1 MLAVF
6 ALILFACASE
16 DVTQGT
22 SVHSTVP
29 PTARSSASNST
40 SGMPTTTNG
49 DSLTT
54 AESSTTE
61 TTGVTTAPSTT
72 GTPSP
77 LTATSPTTTMPTTT
91 TTTPTTTTPTTTT
104 LPNTH
109 NLSIGDKFFEPTTVT
124 ISVGDTVEWIN
135 GGDKGHTVTSGAVG
149 NPDGLWD
156 SGVLIG
162 GASFSQTF
170 TTSGTFQ
177 YFCKI
182 HGDKMEATVI
192 VEG

>member
-1 MLAVF
+1 
-6 ALILFACASE
+6 
-16 DVTQGT
+16 
-22 SVHSTVP
+22 
-29 PTARSSASNST
+29 
-40 SGMPTTTNG
+40 
-49 DSLTT
+49 
-54 AESSTTE
+54 
-61 TTGVTTAPSTT
+61 
-72 GTPSP
+72 
-77 LTATSPTTTMPTTT
+77 
-91 TTTPTTTTPTTTT
+91 
-104 LPNTH
+104 
-109 NLSIGDKFFEPTTVT
+109 VT

-192 VEG
+192 VQG